1 MELKE
6 FLENNPI
13 IVKSEFARA
22 MYPNIAPGSAF
33 TKLKNKLNGW
43 EAGTGTQR
51 MLPHDVE
58 ASKMVLEK
66 LKENIDEYLK
76 A

>member
-6 FLENNPI
+6 FLDKNPI
-13 IVKSEFARA
+13 LVKSELARE
-22 MYPNIAPGSAF
+22 MYPNIAAGSAW

-43 EAGTGTQR
+43 EAGTGAQR

-58 ASKMVLEK
+58 ASKVVLRR
-66 LKENIDEYLK
+66 LRDNIDEYLGK
-76 A
+76 